1 MSKLS
6 TTSVSANNDTDDKK
20 LRKGV
25 FFRKSG
31 DTNPRKGLWGFVE
44 VILVFLGL
52 ISK

>member
-1 MSKLS
+1 MSKFP
-6 TTSVSANNDTDDKK
+6 TNSVSKNTDQNDKK

-31 DTNPRKGLWGFVE
+31 DTKRGNGLWATVE
-44 VILVFLGL
+44 AILAFFGL